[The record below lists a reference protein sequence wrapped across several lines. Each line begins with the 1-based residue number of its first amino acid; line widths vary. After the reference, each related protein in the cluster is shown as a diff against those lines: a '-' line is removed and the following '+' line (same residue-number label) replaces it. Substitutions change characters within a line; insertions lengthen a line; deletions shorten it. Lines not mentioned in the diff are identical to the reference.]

1 MVKSIVLETNKRMK
15 LFKPIVLAG
24 ATILASSLLASCGGQ
39 AKMERC
45 KFVEI
50 EAAEFEVEFGD
61 IDVEGGEV
69 EMVCGDKIVDVRQ
82 NQFKR
87 ELRID
92 PQRYANNLE
101 AFKREVSCLINE
113 RSKEKVVFCSRPEFD
128 DEFVGLKFNYDD

>member
-1 MVKSIVLETNKRMK
+1 MKSIKILAIA
-15 LFKPIVLAG
+15 FPI
-24 ATILASSLLASCGGQ
+24 ILASNLLTSCGGQ
-39 AKMERC
+39 AKMKRC

-61 IDVEGGEV
+61 VDVEGGEV
-69 EMVCGDKIVDVRQ
+69 EMVCGDKIVDVPH

-92 PQRYANNLE
+92 PQRYINNLE

-113 RSKEKVVFCSRPEFD
+113 NSKEKVVFCSQSALS
-128 DEFVGLKFNYDD
+128 DEFVGLRFNYDD

>member
-1 MVKSIVLETNKRMK
+1 MKSIK
-15 LFKPIVLAG
+15 ILAI
-24 ATILASSLLASCGGQ
+24 ASTVILASNLLTSCGGQ

-61 IDVEGGEV
+61 VDVEGGEV
-69 EMVCGDKIVDVRQ
+69 EMVCGDKIVDVPH

-92 PQRYANNLE
+92 PQRYINNLE

-113 RSKEKVVFCSRPEFD
+113 NSKEKVVFCSRSALS
-128 DEFVGLKFNYDD
+128 DEFVGLRFNYDD

>member
-1 MVKSIVLETNKRMK
+1 MK
-15 LFKPIVLAG
+15 LLKPVAIAG
-24 ATILASSLLASCGGQ
+24 AVILASSLFASCGGQ
-39 AKMERC
+39 AKMEQC

-50 EAAEFEVEFGD
+50 EAGEFEVEFGD

-69 EMVCGDKIVDVRQ
+69 EMVCGDKIVDVPW

-92 PQRYANNLE
+92 PQKYANDLE

-113 RSKEKVVFCSRPEFD
+113 KSKEKVVFCSRPRLNT
-128 DEFVGLKFNYDD
+128 EFVGLKFSYDD